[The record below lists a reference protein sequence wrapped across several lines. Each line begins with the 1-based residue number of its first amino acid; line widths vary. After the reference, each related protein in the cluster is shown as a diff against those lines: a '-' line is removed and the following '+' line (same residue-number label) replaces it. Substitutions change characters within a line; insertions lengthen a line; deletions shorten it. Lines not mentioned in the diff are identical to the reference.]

1 MGTGNDNT
9 PKNGDH
15 GESEQDSEA
24 RSTLAKLTTPG
35 NTKQIGLISKLRNYL
50 LTGLIVVGPIALTL
64 YGSWWLIN
72 AIDSWV
78 ASYIPERY
86 QPGAWIQSFF
96 KNTFDVALP
105 DFSIPG
111 FGLVFAVIF
120 LIFIGALTANLFG
133 RTLISYGELILSRMP
148 IVRNIYSALKQIFE
162 TVLTSS
168 GGSFQKV
175 GLIEYP
181 RPGLYAV
188 CFISKETAGE
198 IGEHKHEAGDE
209 LLSVFLPTTPNPT
222 SGFLLFVPKKD
233 IRILDMTVEEGA
245 KLVISAG
252 LVEPGVK
259 LSGNLGD
266 MSPEGGS
273 RGFGD
278 KHISVH
284 HDISQESKAAE

>member
-1 MGTGNDNT
+1 MGTGSDNT
-9 PKNGDH
+9 PKHGD
-15 GESEQDSEA
+15 GSESELDNEA
-24 RSTLAKLTTPG
+24 KSTLAKLTSPG
-35 NTKQIGLISKLRNYL
+35 DRKQIGLISKLRNYL

-96 KNTFDVALP
+96 NNTFDIALP

-120 LIFIGALTANLFG
+120 LVFIGALTANLFG
-133 RTLISYGELILSRMP
+133 RTLISYGELLLSRMP

-181 RPGLYAV
+181 RPGLYAI
-188 CFISKETAGE
+188 CFVSKETAGE
-198 IGEHKHEAGDE
+198 VGEHKHEAGDD

-233 IRILDMTVEEGA
+233 IKILDMTVEEAA

-252 LVEPGVK
+252 LVEPGVR
-259 LSGNLGD
+259 LGAD
-266 MSPEGGS
+266 PAETSLENAS
-273 RGFGD
+273 KGFGD
-278 KHISVH
+278 RHISVH
-284 HDISQESKAAE
+284 HDISKESKAAE